1 MLLNVIV
8 KLYYFIMLIKVVTQN
23 QYSITNRVYYS
34 KHKTLKTLSGA
45 SQLTRTLDLLL
56 TILDRHENLYLKL
69 ILKKLLG

>member
-69 ILKKLLG
+69 KLKKLLG